1 MMDVDHFKTFND
13 NWGHAAGDAILAAIG
28 DTLTEVLR
36 PGDFAARYGGEEFTV
51 IMPLAT
57 AEGMRITAQRIRQSV
72 EQMRIPWEGE
82 ILRVTISLGG
92 ARLSTAQSELDGQRL
107 LETADA
113 KLYKAKENGR
123 NCFLG

>member
-1 MMDVDHFKTFND
+1 MPPAVVIMP
-13 NWGHAAGDAILAAIG
+13 LAVITPLVIIG
-28 DTLTEVLR
+28 PR
-36 PGDFAARYGGEEFTV
+36 AV

-57 AEGMRITAQRIRQSV
+57 EEGMRITAQRIRQSV